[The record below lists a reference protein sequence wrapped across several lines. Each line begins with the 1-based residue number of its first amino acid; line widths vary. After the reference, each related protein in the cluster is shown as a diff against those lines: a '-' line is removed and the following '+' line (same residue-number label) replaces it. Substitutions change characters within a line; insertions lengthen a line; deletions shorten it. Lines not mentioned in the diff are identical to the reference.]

1 MKIQNGGMIIKNKNP
16 EQSLNFFIEN
26 STEINLLGKT
36 ESSILFV
43 CKLADRV
50 ASPYEMFR
58 AEDYRSPVNYIL
70 LKLCFLNTSRLQLN
84 NTQLSIVN
92 QFIKSDIRAYNE
104 EYNYRIHDYRI
115 VGNSDTFAKEIN
127 VQTDVFLKTIAYVD
141 PICPAPIYGDVKNTD
156 LSIAFIEKLQGINA
170 PFITQ
175 EQMGEIRVLLKDIF
189 SSFHTNYPD
198 YDLGLGILA
207 MEFALGY
214 NELYSLYKDVRKSNL
229 SVSNLRIYENM
240 SRLQLIELALQT
252 GYSQCDFHYGN
263 FMVNTTA
270 VGYYKDIPGRVLI
283 IDLGYAEKIP
293 LDKLREI
300 RDSYENKDY
309 IHCLEIL
316 YGLGRIQGEVVN
328 TLMAYPQLYAWA
340 PHLYDNLSKKAIT
353 NTSETLQEL
362 NREIDVLKNARELAT
377 DDRVA
382 KFNKLHDENP
392 SYPLLPLSNNIKNSL
407 FQGMTGGRKKRK
419 RMTIK
424 KRKGAFKKTRKTGR
438 L

>member
-43 CKLADRV
+43 CKLANGVD
-50 ASPYEMFR
+50 SPYEMFR
-58 AEDYRSPVNYIL
+58 AEDYKSPVNYIL

-84 NTQLSIVN
+84 NTQLSVVN
-92 QFIKSDIRAYNE
+92 HFIKSDIRAYNE

-141 PICPAPIYGDVKNTD
+141 PICPAPIYGDVKNKD

-170 PFITQ
+170 SFITQ
-175 EQMGEIRVLLKDIF
+175 EQFGEILVLLKDIF

-198 YDLGLGILA
+198 YELGLGILA
-207 MEFALGY
+207 MEFAQDY
-214 NELYSLYKDVRKSNL
+214 CELHSLYNDVHKSKV
-229 SVSNLRIYENM
+229 SVSNLRIYETM
-240 SRLQLIELALQT
+240 ARLQLIELALKT
-252 GYSQCDFHYGN
+252 GYSQCDFHYSN
-263 FMVNTTA
+263 FMVNKTA

-300 RDSYENKDY
+300 RDAYENKDY
-309 IHCLEIL
+309 MNCLQIL

-328 TLMAYPQLYAWA
+328 TLMAYPHLYAWA

-353 NTSETLQEL
+353 NTPETLQDL
-362 NREIDVLKNARELAT
+362 NDEIDAMKRAKELAT
-377 DDRVA
+377 DNRVT
-382 KFNKLHDENP
+382 KFNKLHDDDP

-407 FQGMTGGRKKRK
+407 FPGMTGGKKKRK
-419 RMTIK
+419 RRTFK
-424 KRKGAFKKTRKTGR
+424 KRKGTFNKMKKTARI
-438 L
+438 